1 LRHTVALAGIL
12 KDFRFSREQFECS
25 QHGNYFRD
33 DLSLTLIQKQILV
46 QLIYVR
52 STRGRTQSFEDDKKN
67 ESGISNVRGLVGSD
81 RVQPSSSGQLNL
93 LLAMVP
99 PILAVVAMAVL
110 YRQVRDSDPGTERM
124 QEVSQAIRLGA
135 VAYLKRQNL
144 YLAVFVGVMAAILA
158 LSGFNFRTGQ
168 ADLRLTAAYIVGA
181 GTSACAGYVGMLGA
195 TLANAR
201 TAQAA
206 RAGLAH
212 AFSVAISAGSLMGLG
227 VVGFG
232 LLGIN
237 VMYSLFN
244 DPEIVLGFSFGA
256 SSLALFAK
264 AGGGIYT
271 KTADIAA
278 DLVGKVELGI
288 PEDDPRNPAVI
299 ADNVG
304 DNVGDVAGM
313 GADLFDSYV
322 GCIVAT
328 MILGMSLSAKH
339 VLLPIYFAAMGI
351 ISSIIGTLFVRSL
364 IRIRKGKDPGGAFDL
379 GTFFTGG
386 LFALFAAVVTMY
398 LNTSWNYLV
407 AAAAGVVAGFII
419 GKTTDWFTSID
430 QRFAINTAKAAKGG
444 AAIGILTGFSYG
456 QLSIAPSIIG
466 ICAATWVAWTLGGLY
481 GISIASVGMLSIVG
495 MIISADAY
503 GPIVDN
509 AKGVAEQSGI
519 EESAI
524 EIADQL
530 DAVGNTTKAITKG
543 FAIGAAALTV
553 LALLGVYTETTGLKT
568 IDILNPRV
576 LIGLFVGM
584 MVPPVFS
591 GLVILGVSKNADVM
605 VVEVRRQFKEIP
617 GLLEGKSGV
626 KPDYAKCVDIAA
638 RGAIRELLPPSI
650 LSIVV
655 TIGTGF
661 LLGKEGLGG
670 FLVGAILS
678 GLLYALFMSNAGGMW
693 DNAKKYVEAGNL
705 GGKGSETHKAAVTGD
720 TVGDPFKDTAGPSL
734 NTLITVLSLT
744 ASIFAAMLFK

>member
-1 LRHTVALAGIL
+1 MVSISTGQPDILLATIPPVLAIVAMVIL
-12 KDFRFSREQFECS
+12 YR
-25 QHGNYFRD
+25 
-33 DLSLTLIQKQILV
+33 
-46 QLIYVR
+46 YVR
-52 STRGRTQSFEDDKKN
+52 S
-67 ESGISNVRGLVGSD
+67 
-81 RVQPSSSGQLNL
+81 
-93 LLAMVP
+93 A
-99 PILAVVAMAVL
+99 
-110 YRQVRDSDPGTERM
+110 DPGTERM
-124 QEVSQAIRLGA
+124 QEVSGAIRLGSI
-135 VAYLKRQNL
+135 AYLKRQNR
-144 YLAVFVGVMAAILA
+144 YLAVFVAVMAVVLVFVN
-158 LSGFNFRTGQ
+158 FNFKTGQ
-168 ADLRLTAAYIVGA
+168 VDLRVPLAYVAGA
-181 GTSACAGYVGMLGA
+181 VASAFAGYVGMMGA
-195 TLANAR
+195 TLANTR

-206 RAGLAH
+206 KSGLTS
-212 AFSVAISAGSLMGLG
+212 AFTVAISAGSLMGLG
-227 VVGFG
+227 VVGVG
-232 LLGIN
+232 LLGIETI
-237 VMYSLFN
+237 YYLFG

-278 DLVGKVELGI
+278 DLVGKVELGM

-328 MILGMSLSAKH
+328 MILGVSLSAKY
-339 VLLPIYFAAMGI
+339 VLLPVYFAAVGVI
-351 ISSIIGTLFVRSL
+351 ASIAGTLFVRSL
-364 IRIRKGKDPGGAFDL
+364 IKIRKGKDPGGAFDL

-386 LFALFAAVVTMY
+386 LFALFAAFVTIY
-398 LNTSWNYLV
+398 LNTSWNYLI

-430 QRFAINTAKAAKGG
+430 QRFAINTAKASRSG
-444 AAIGILTGFSYG
+444 AAITILTGFSYG

-466 ICAATWVAWTLGGLY
+466 ICAATLAAWYLGGIY
-481 GISIASVGMLSIVG
+481 GISISSVGMLSIVG
-495 MIISADAY
+495 MIVSADAY

-509 AKGVAEQSGI
+509 AKGVAEQSGL

-524 EIADQL
+524 EVTDQL

-553 LALLGVYTETTGLKT
+553 LALLGVYAETTGLKT
-568 IDILNPRV
+568 IDMLNPHV
-576 LIGLFVGM
+576 LVGLFVGTI
-584 MVPPVFS
+584 VPPVFS
-591 GLVILGVSKNADVM
+591 GFLILSVSRNADLM
-605 VVEVRRQFKEIP
+605 VAEVRRQFKEIP
-617 GLLEGKSGV
+617 GLLEGKPGV

-638 RGAIRELLPPSI
+638 KGALKELLPPSV
-650 LSIVV
+650 LSILV
-655 TIGTGF
+655 TIATGF

-670 FLVGAILS
+670 FLVGSILS
-678 GLLYALFMSNAGGMW
+678 GLVYALFMSNAGGMW

-744 ASIFAAMLFK
+744 ASIFAALLFG

>member
-1 LRHTVALAGIL
+1 MVSISTGQPDILLATIPPVIAIVAMAIL
-12 KDFRFSREQFECS
+12 YR
-25 QHGNYFRD
+25 
-33 DLSLTLIQKQILV
+33 
-46 QLIYVR
+46 YVR
-52 STRGRTQSFEDDKKN
+52 S
-67 ESGISNVRGLVGSD
+67 
-81 RVQPSSSGQLNL
+81 
-93 LLAMVP
+93 A
-99 PILAVVAMAVL
+99 
-110 YRQVRDSDPGTERM
+110 DPGTERM
-124 QEVSQAIRLGA
+124 QEVSEAIRLGSI
-135 VAYLKRQNL
+135 AYLKRQNR
-144 YLAVFVGVMAAILA
+144 YLAVFVAVMAVVLA
-158 LSGFNFRTGQ
+158 CANFNFKTGQ
-168 ADLRLTAAYIVGA
+168 VDLRVPLAYVAGA
-181 GTSACAGYVGMLGA
+181 VASAFAGYIGMMGA
-195 TLANAR
+195 TLANTR

-206 RAGLAH
+206 KSGLTS
-212 AFSVAISAGSLMGLG
+212 AFTVAISAGSLMGLG
-227 VVGFG
+227 VVGVG
-232 LLGIN
+232 LLGIDTI
-237 VMYSLFN
+237 YYFFG

-278 DLVGKVELGI
+278 DLVGKVELEI

-328 MILGMSLSAKH
+328 MILGVSLGVKY
-339 VLLPIYFAAMGI
+339 VLLPVYFAAVGVI
-351 ISSIIGTLFVRSL
+351 ASIAGTLFVRSL
-364 IRIRKGKDPGGAFDL
+364 IKIRKGKDPGGAFDL

-386 LFALFAAVVTMY
+386 LFALFAAFVTVY
-398 LNTSWNYLV
+398 LNTSWNYLI

-430 QRFAINTAKAAKGG
+430 QRFAINTAKASKSG
-444 AAIGILTGFSYG
+444 AAITILTGFSYG

-466 ICAATWVAWTLGGLY
+466 ICAATLAAWYLGGIY
-481 GISIASVGMLSIVG
+481 GISVASVGMLSIVG

-509 AKGVAEQSGI
+509 AKGVAEQSGV

-524 EIADQL
+524 EVADQL

-553 LALLGVYTETTGLKT
+553 LALLGVYAETTGLKT

-576 LIGLFVGM
+576 LVGLFVGTI
-584 MVPPVFS
+584 VPPVFS
-591 GLVILGVSKNADVM
+591 GFLILSVSRNADLM
-605 VVEVRRQFKEIP
+605 VAEVRRQFKEIP
-617 GLLEGKSGV
+617 GLLEGKPEA

-638 RGAIRELLPPSI
+638 KGALKELLPPSV
-650 LSIVV
+650 LSILV
-655 TIGTGF
+655 TVATGF

-670 FLVGAILS
+670 FLVGSILS
-678 GLLYALFMSNAGGMW
+678 GLVYALFMSNAGGMW

-705 GGKGSETHKAAVTGD
+705 GGKGSEAHKAAVTGD

-744 ASIFAAMLFK
+744 ASVFAALLFG